1 MKTVWITGGG
11 SGIGKALAL
20 LMLAHGYKV
29 YISGRTLEKLQQVGA
44 GTLPVVCDITK
55 PDEVKDALD
64 QIGHVDIA
72 VLNAGGYE
80 PGAVKETSLDSFRKI
95 MEINYFG
102 AVTCVMA
109 LLERQVKHIAVVG
122 SVAGYRGLPNAAGYG
137 PSKAA
142 LISFVESLRTELH
155 GTDTKV
161 QLVSPGFVKSP
172 LTDQNDFDMPYIIE
186 PEEAADEIYK
196 GLQTDQFEIAFPK
209 PFVRRLKFVRLL
221 PYKYYFPL
229 IKKVTGS

>member
-11 SGIGKALAL
+11 SGIGRALAL
-20 LMLAHGYKV
+20 LMVKQGYKV
-29 YISGRTLEKLQQVGA
+29 YISGRTLKKLEEVGQ
-44 GTLPVVCDITK
+44 GTLPIACDITK
-55 PDEVKDALD
+55 PDEVKQTLD
-64 QIGHVDIA
+64 EIGPIDIA

-80 PGAVKETSLDSFRKI
+80 PGAVKDTSLDSFRNI

-102 AVTCVMA
+102 AVTCVLA
-109 LLERQVKHIAVVG
+109 LLEKKVKHIAVVG

-155 GTDTKV
+155 GTDTKL

-186 PEEAADEIYK
+186 PEEAAEEIYN

>member
-20 LMLAHGYKV
+20 KMVEHGYKV
-29 YISGRTLEKLQQVGA
+29 FISGRTLEKLQQVGN
-44 GTLPVVCDITK
+44 GTIPIACDITN
-55 PDEVKDALD
+55 PQEVNAALD
-64 QIGHVDIA
+64 QIGHIDIA

-80 PGAVKETSLDSFRKI
+80 PGAVKDTVLESFRKI

-102 AVTCVMA
+102 AVTCVLA
-109 LLERQVKHIAVVG
+109 LLEKKVKHIAVVG

-172 LTDQNDFDMPYIIE
+172 LTDQNDFEMPYIIE
-186 PEEAADEIYK
+186 PEEAAEEIYN
-196 GLQTDQFEIAFPK
+196 GLSSDQFEIAFPK
-209 PFVRRLKFVRLL
+209 PFVRRMKFVRLL